1 MVFWR
6 GKPNSSQQDQP
17 DSDKSASEWGAEI
30 GGAEIAGTG
39 DNEKVVSLDE
49 HVTVRDDILT
59 PTPGL
64 SDPEKPTEPTQ
75 SNATGASMSAEDA
88 ASKGPT
94 MATQST
100 KPPSPGIV
108 PEIPRRAVDIPGSP
122 IRRPGPPQGG
132 MQVGG
137 PSSRLGGNGEPKM
150 LQVGKDISLSGEITA
165 CDTLVVEGTVEAK
178 LENSHRLEIAPT
190 GTFRGPVKIEEA
202 EIAGLFEGDLTVRGT
217 LSIKS
222 SGVVKGTVRF
232 GKLEIEL
239 GGVVTGDIGPLE
251 GSENG

>member
-1 MVFWR
+1 
-6 GKPNSSQQDQP
+6 
-17 DSDKSASEWGAEI
+17 
-30 GGAEIAGTG
+30 
-39 DNEKVVSLDE
+39 
-49 HVTVRDDILT
+49 
-59 PTPGL
+59 
-64 SDPEKPTEPTQ
+64 
-75 SNATGASMSAEDA
+75 
-88 ASKGPT
+88 

-132 MQVGG
+132 MPAGG
-137 PSSRLGGNGEPKM
+137 PSSRLGAGEPKL

-178 LENSHRLEIAPT
+178 LEHSHRLEIAPT

-217 LSIKS
+217 LSIKG

-239 GGVVTGDIGPLE
+239 GGVVTGDIGPIE